1 MYQRVLEMF
10 RENRRNSFRHSINQN
25 NRNYND
31 VNGANQA
38 VNNPSEIE
46 EAENVNN
53 YFRYYNKDLRLD
65 EMERSLIDQVSFIF
79 VTFK

>member
-10 RENRRNSFRHSINQN
+10 RENRRNSFRHSVNQN

>member
-1 MYQRVLEMF
+1 MF